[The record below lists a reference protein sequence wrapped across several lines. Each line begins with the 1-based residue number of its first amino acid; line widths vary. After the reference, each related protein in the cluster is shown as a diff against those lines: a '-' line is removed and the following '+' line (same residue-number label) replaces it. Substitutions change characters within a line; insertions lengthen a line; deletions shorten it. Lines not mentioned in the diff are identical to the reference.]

1 MLGGCIACTPTLV
14 LKRVQGAL
22 VAFSLM
28 RPGQCCLFSLTR
40 MSPEE
45 VSILNPLGKKG
56 LIFELET
63 LATAIGVTQLLPLMA
78 VRPWDRVVIF

>member
-1 MLGGCIACTPTLV
+1 MYTDACFAEGSGGLGGV
-14 LKRVQGAL
+14 LFDETGTML
-22 VAFSLM
+22 SFFSD
-28 RPGQCCLFSLTR
+28 R